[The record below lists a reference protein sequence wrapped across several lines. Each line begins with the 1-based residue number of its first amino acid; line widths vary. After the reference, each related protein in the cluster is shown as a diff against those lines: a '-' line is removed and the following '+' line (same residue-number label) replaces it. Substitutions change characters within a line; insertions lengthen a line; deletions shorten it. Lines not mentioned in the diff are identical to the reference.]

1 LTLDPAST
9 LTWEISPDDPAEA
22 DYIVGLNTLAL
33 IDQTYTI
40 TFTAPTTYTV
50 RDGLGVLV
58 GTGTLGVELATTDG
72 ALRIMLVAGTD
83 AMVANDRATFR
94 TSQYIGNVEI
104 DGFEIR
110 QLDTQTLSFEG
121 GA

>member
-1 LTLDPAST
+1 VVS
-9 LTWEISPDDPAEA
+9 
-22 DYIVGLNTLAL
+22 YIVGLNTLAL

-40 TFTAPTTYTV
+40 TFTNATDYTV
-50 RDGLGVLV
+50 RDESGVLV
-58 GTGTLGVELATTDG
+58 SGAGGTLGAVLATTDG
-72 ALRIMLVAGTD
+72 ALRMMLVAGTD
-83 AMVANDRATFR
+83 AMAASDRATFR